1 MSDQGSGDKTE
12 QPSAQKLKKAREQG
26 QVARSK
32 DLSTAVGL
40 LVALK
45 LTVWLMPG
53 YLEDFKA
60 MFALCLSDL
69 GEADSLQRLGSELVP
84 ATFSLLIRMMLPLLA
99 IPLVLILTSAVPGG
113 FTFHAGGLAPQ
124 LNRLNP
130 LNNLGRL
137 VSAKHATDLL
147 VSIGKALVLGWLIW
161 HLGQSGIDAHV
172 RLQGLPL
179 GEALLGGTQLL
190 LDGVLAMCS
199 VFIVFALID
208 VPVQRMIFMRGQRMT
223 KQEIKE
229 EHKTQEG
236 RPEVRQRIRQ
246 LQRAM
251 AQRGIRKAVPTAD
264 VVVVNPEHYAVALKY
279 DDQRAEA
286 PFVVAKGVDEMA
298 LEIRRVAAQHGI
310 DVVPLPPLARALY
323 NTSQVNQQIPAP
335 LYRAVAL
342 VLTYV
347 LQLKAFQQGRRPS
360 QPALPTDLG
369 VPEHLTVKTS
379 E

>member
-1 MSDQGSGDKTE
+1 MAEHTGGDKTE
-12 QPSAQKLKKAREQG
+12 KPSAQKLKKAREQG
-26 QVARSK
+26 QTPRSK
-32 DLSTAVGL
+32 DWSTAVGL

-45 LTVWLMPG
+45 FTVWLMPG
-53 YLEDFKA
+53 YLADFKF
-60 MFALCLSDL
+60 MFALCLTDL
-69 GEADSLQRLGSELVP
+69 SEPGSLQRLGTELVP
-84 ATFSLLIRMMLPLLA
+84 ATFELLMRMLLPLLA
-99 IPLVLILTSAVPGG
+99 IPAVLIVASVVPGG
-113 FTFHAGGLAPQ
+113 FTFHGGHLAPK
-124 LNRLNP
+124 LDRLNP
-130 LNNLGRL
+130 MSNLGRL
-137 VSAKHATDLL
+137 ASTKHLGELALT
-147 VSIGKALVLGWLIW
+147 VGKAAVLGWLIV
-161 HLGQSGIDAHV
+161 HLGRSGIDAHV

-190 LDGVLAMCS
+190 LDGVLALCA

-208 VPVQRMIFMRGQRMT
+208 VPVQHMIFMRGQRMS

-229 EHKTQEG
+229 EYKNQEG

-246 LQRAM
+246 LQRAL

-279 DDQRAEA
+279 DEQRAEA
-286 PFVVAKGVDEMA
+286 PFVVAKGIDEMA
-298 LEIRRVAAQHGI
+298 FEIRLVAAEHGI

-369 VPEHLTVKTS
+369 VPEPLTLKTPA
-379 E
+379 